1 MIKIDD
7 GIDFYVITFSLIR
20 HLDVLNQ
27 LHKFQLAFKFVFSLH
42 DKNTFITVKYETNII
57 FF

>member
-27 LHKFQLAFKFVFSLH
+27 LHKFQLAFRFVFSLH
-42 DKNTFITVKYETNII
+42 DKYFHYSEV
-57 FF
+57 